1 MKEAF
6 EKAGINIGIPKQAF
20 LWQNSSES
28 NLNTIPISEN
38 D

>member
-6 EKAGINIGIPKQAF
+6 EKAGINIGIPQQAF
-20 LWQNSSES
+20 LWQNTPEF
-28 NLNTIPISEN
+28 NQNPIPIAKN